1 MAVEDIDQELR
12 KKEFTYRGKTID
24 ELKKLEIR
32 EFAKL
37 LKANERRTAFR
48 QSNIL
53 EKFLSR
59 CNKKTAKNKLIR
71 THQRDLIIVPRM
83 IGLKIHIH
91 DGRNF
96 VPITIIGE
104 MLGHRFGEFVPT
116 RQKVKHGAAG
126 IGATKSSA
134 SASVK

>member
-1 MAVEDIDQELR
+1 MAQEDIDIELR
-12 KKEFTYRGKTID
+12 KKEFTYRGKTIE
-24 ELKKLEIR
+24 ELKQMEIR
-32 EFAKL
+32 EFGKL
-37 LKANERRTAFR
+37 LKANERRTVFR
-48 QSNIL
+48 QSDLIQ
-53 EKFLSR
+53 KFVSR
-59 CNKKTAKNKLIR
+59 CNKKLVKTKLIR
-71 THQRDLIIVPRM
+71 THQRDLIIVPGM

-96 VPITIIGE
+96 VPIIISGE
-104 MLGHRFGEFVPT
+104 MLGHRLGEFAPT